1 MANIRPE
8 ADLATMRQ
16 VQQQGLMAR
25 RMTGCLQQ
33 TQSAVIEEIE
43 ISVDLHHVDFP
54 NIGEIVL
61 TVYRPRPGI
70 GPHRI
75 PDLVALNDMNS
86 FGEIR
91 HSPRMIEVKVRID
104 DVADVIGLETKLFEL
119 LVNCVLASEPLRA
132 KRIPYSRPPIFFSF
146 FRIRNNVVDAGVPE
160 NKAMLRV
167 FDDAIVVGID
177 TVSGAN
183 ATILLF
189 PPARPPSTTVSRNP
203 LIVASF
209 PIG

>member
-1 MANIRPE
+1 
-8 ADLATMRQ
+8 
-16 VQQQGLMAR
+16 
-25 RMTGCLQQ
+25 
-33 TQSAVIEEIE
+33 
-43 ISVDLHHVDFP
+43 
-54 NIGEIVL
+54 
-61 TVYRPRPGI
+61 
-70 GPHRI
+70 
-75 PDLVALNDMNS
+75 
-86 FGEIR
+86 
-91 HSPRMIEVKVRID
+91 MIEVKVRID

-132 KRIPYSRPPIFFSF
+132 KSIPYSRPPIFFSF

-189 PPARPPSTTVSRNP
+189 SSLQGPPSTTVSRNP

-209 PIG
+209 PTG